1 MNDSTMGSGSPQ
13 HRAVDLRGVEAFL
26 VQEAELLDDRR
37 FEEWEELFD
46 EDGYY
51 WVPAR
56 PDQENPYDEL
66 SIFFDDRQLMRTRI
80 ARLRHPR
87 IHIEDPPTRAVRLV
101 GSIRI
106 EPEAPLGVDL
116 LVASKLFMATYRL
129 REQRFYAARCHHAL
143 RVRGAGFKIAWKKVT
158 LVNCDDSFDALT
170 VPF

>member
-1 MNDSTMGSGSPQ
+1 MTGGSRSG
-13 HRAVDLRGVEAFL
+13 EKF
-26 VQEAELLDDRR
+26 
-37 FEEWEELFD
+37 FD

-56 PDQENPYDEL
+56 PDQENPYDEHVHFL
-66 SIFFDDRQLMRTRI
+66 RRQAVDAHADRPT
-80 ARLRHPR
+80 ASPP
-87 IHIEDPPTRAVRLV
+87 IHIEDPPTPGRAA
-101 GSIRI
+101 GGQHSDKA
-106 EPEAPLGVDL
+106 EAPLGVDL